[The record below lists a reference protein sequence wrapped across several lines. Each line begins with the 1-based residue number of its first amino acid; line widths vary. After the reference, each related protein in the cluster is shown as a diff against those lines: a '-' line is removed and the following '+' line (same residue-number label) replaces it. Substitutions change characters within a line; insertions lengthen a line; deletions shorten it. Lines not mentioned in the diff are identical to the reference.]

1 MNSLKK
7 EKSILNF
14 FKSELKKFYK
24 INAEKDIKYNHISDF
39 YSLLNKKFFFNDSFK

>member
-1 MNSLKK
+1 MNSSK
-7 EKSILNF
+7 EKSILIF

-24 INAEKDIKYNHISDF
+24 INAEKDIKHNHISDF